1 MGRFIWVNKWLSDE
15 CVEGAAPVL
24 CAGNQD
30 PPASALISKAKKC
43 QVLQFFGAAEQFWD
57 SIPSCQ
63 VR

>member
-43 QVLQFFGAAEQFWD
+43 QVLQFFGAAEQCWD